1 MREDSREYSALHWVK
16 KELDA
21 LLVEAR
27 VALEAYL
34 EDSAQTDRVQETRA
48 CLRQVEGTLQM
59 VELYG
64 AAMLAREMEA
74 LTTAL
79 EEDTVTSRDEAFEVL
94 MRAILQLPD
103 YLEHIQTGHRDIP
116 IVLLPLLNDL
126 RTIRKAGL
134 LSENVLFFPL
144 LVEGDALPVQ
154 SAAEPQEDVREW
166 ARTHRHHYQ
175 RGLLAVLRG
184 QNVKAGLHRM
194 DRVISGLRRNAHEA
208 SVRRLFAIAAAVT
221 EALTDEGLE
230 PGAAVKQLLGT
241 LDRQI
246 RALVDQ
252 GEQAMADRIP
262 EELVRNL
269 LYYVARARSEG
280 EQVRTIQQA
289 YRLSELVPDEAD
301 LEAALEG
308 LRAPNQEL
316 MSAVAKVIREDLAD
330 VKDSLDVF
338 MHSGGRRGADLDP
351 LVDKLHGIA
360 DTLAMLGMTEPREI
374 ALREAEILA
383 AIARGETE
391 ADEQVLMQAAAEML
405 NVEAAIGSAVAGDTG
420 SAPEPTAGRLPPKL
434 GGLSPTDSR
443 PVLGALIRE
452 ALADMNRAKEA
463 IITFSQDPSHVR
475 ALDEVPGYLD
485 AIAGALSILS
495 LDDGVALLAGIR
507 DYLRDTWMQDGQ
519 VATEE
524 TLSTLADAITA
535 VECYLEDLDSGL
547 GDPDAM
553 IELGRS
559 ALARLG
565 IEGMT
570 DPAGEALF
578 PDLSELPQ
586 ASEELGDLDET
597 LLAGGERELPDL
609 EGPDAPPEEAEPET
623 LPSDAGDEDRTLV
636 TPGRLP
642 EEQEEGWPPS
652 FLAEPDATPE
662 EDAKEALPEVEDQ
675 TLQLE
680 PLEPLEMLESGEFEA
695 APLPETT
702 PDTTGEEVYG
712 TESLA
717 VFSGE
722 PDDDILEIFLEEADE
737 ELERIQT
744 WLPRWHANPRDEE
757 ALATLRRSYHTLKGS
772 GRLVGAELLGEFAW
786 VNEHLLNRII
796 DQVIPVDEAVLNL
809 TEASLEALPQLVGQ
823 IRGEG
828 NPDINVHALMDRAR
842 QLASAQEGAS
852 TPLPAAESTPPAE
865 AELTLASD
873 VDTDAHADTGA
884 EREPRLDPVL
894 FDIYRTETEQHLHAL
909 EELIAQGR
917 RDADGLEVTES
928 LQRTVHTL
936 NGSARAADVPEVS
949 CVCSACERYLRAVG
963 EGEHPRLPAASLDE
977 LEQMLTHVR
986 VVLEALLQPA
996 GAWVPDGAALET
1008 RFQAL
1013 HDEELARQEE
1023 TRQARSREEDAT
1035 DVESPEAKSAEEPDD
1050 ELMDIFLEEASDIL
1064 NEVDS
1069 TLERWSE
1076 DLNDQEL
1083 INAFQRQLHT
1093 LKGGARM
1100 AGITAIADLS
1110 HALESLMI
1118 AISEGE
1124 RQAQSSMLETVHQGV
1139 DRLTSMVERA
1149 QRGEPVP
1156 VAPELVAQL
1165 QDMRA
1170 GEATPTVESMPDPMP
1185 ESPVTPPPA
1194 PDISEP
1200 VLPPQLFTP
1209 EPEPAP
1215 AARAAGAGQE
1225 QVRVRAD
1232 VLDNLVNF
1240 AGEVSIYHA
1249 RMEQQITAFGFNLGE
1264 LSQTIARLREQ
1275 LRKLEMETEA
1285 QILFR
1290 HEQEQ
1295 GEEAK
1300 WQEDFDPLELDRYSN
1315 IQQLS
1320 RALAESVND
1329 LVSIQDLLSDQIR
1342 DSETLLQQQSRV
1354 STELQEGLMHTRMVQ
1369 FDTMAP
1375 RLRRIVRQTAT
1386 ELGKRVE
1393 LDIEGEASELDRSVL
1408 ERMVAPLEHMLRNAI
1423 AHGVEPPE
1431 KRLSQGK
1438 EPVGR
1443 ILLRVS
1449 REGSEVVLQVK
1460 DDGAGIPL
1468 EMVREKV
1475 QRLGLVRD
1483 VASLS
1488 DHDLMQFI
1496 LESGFST
1503 ADQVSQIS
1511 GRGVGMDVVNSEIK
1525 QLGGVLAIDSTQ
1537 GEGTTFTVRL
1547 PFTLAITQSLLV
1559 QTGEDVYAVPLS
1571 SIEGIVRMRARDLD
1585 VLYAEQDPQYEY
1597 AGNQYE
1603 VKHLGALLDVSQPQ
1617 LHNPEAM
1624 FPVLL
1629 VRSGDVRIA
1638 LQVDNLQGSREVVIK
1653 SVGPQVAKVK
1663 GISGATILGDGRVVM
1678 ILDIPALVRAGAGV
1692 QLIYHGDGHAG
1703 AEESRATIMVVDDS
1717 ITIRKVTAR
1726 ALERHHYQVLTAKD
1740 GLDALALLQDTVPDL
1755 ILLDIEMPRMD
1766 GFELATHVRNDLR
1779 LSHIPIIMITSRTGD
1794 KHRQRALEIGV
1805 NHYLGKPYQEA
1816 DLLSHIQELLEAQ
1829 GTR

>member
-1 MREDSREYSALHWVK
+1 
-16 KELDA
+16 
-21 LLVEAR
+21 
-27 VALEAYL
+27 
-34 EDSAQTDRVQETRA
+34 
-48 CLRQVEGTLQM
+48 
-59 VELYG
+59 
-64 AAMLAREMEA
+64 
-74 LTTAL
+74 
-79 EEDTVTSRDEAFEVL
+79 
-94 MRAILQLPD
+94 
-103 YLEHIQTGHRDIP
+103 
-116 IVLLPLLNDL
+116 
-126 RTIRKAGL
+126 
-134 LSENVLFFPL
+134 
-144 LVEGDALPVQ
+144 
-154 SAAEPQEDVREW
+154 
-166 ARTHRHHYQ
+166 
-175 RGLLAVLRG
+175 
-184 QNVKAGLHRM
+184 
-194 DRVISGLRRNAHEA
+194 
-208 SVRRLFAIAAAVT
+208 
-221 EALTDEGLE
+221 
-230 PGAAVKQLLGT
+230 
-241 LDRQI
+241 
-246 RALVDQ
+246 
-252 GEQAMADRIP
+252 
-262 EELVRNL
+262 
-269 LYYVARARSEG
+269 
-280 EQVRTIQQA
+280 
-289 YRLSELVPDEAD
+289 
-301 LEAALEG
+301 
-308 LRAPNQEL
+308 
-316 MSAVAKVIREDLAD
+316 
-330 VKDSLDVF
+330 
-338 MHSGGRRGADLDP
+338 
-351 LVDKLHGIA
+351 
-360 DTLAMLGMTEPREI
+360 
-374 ALREAEILA
+374 
-383 AIARGETE
+383 
-391 ADEQVLMQAAAEML
+391 
-405 NVEAAIGSAVAGDTG
+405 
-420 SAPEPTAGRLPPKL
+420 
-434 GGLSPTDSR
+434 
-443 PVLGALIRE
+443 
-452 ALADMNRAKEA
+452 
-463 IITFSQDPSHVR
+463 
-475 ALDEVPGYLD
+475 
-485 AIAGALSILS
+485 
-495 LDDGVALLAGIR
+495 
-507 DYLRDTWMQDGQ
+507 
-519 VATEE
+519 
-524 TLSTLADAITA
+524 
-535 VECYLEDLDSGL
+535 
-547 GDPDAM
+547 
-553 IELGRS
+553 
-559 ALARLG
+559 
-565 IEGMT
+565 
-570 DPAGEALF
+570 
-578 PDLSELPQ
+578 
-586 ASEELGDLDET
+586 
-597 LLAGGERELPDL
+597 
-609 EGPDAPPEEAEPET
+609 PEEAPPTETPPEPE
-623 LPSDAGDEDRTLV
+623 A
-636 TPGRLP
+636 
-642 EEQEEGWPPS
+642 
-652 FLAEPDATPE
+652 
-662 EDAKEALPEVEDQ
+662 
-675 TLQLE
+675 
-680 PLEPLEMLESGEFEA
+680 
-695 APLPETT
+695 T

-786 VNEHLLNRII
+786 ANEHLLNRII
-796 DQVIPVDEAVLNL
+796 DQAIPVDEAVLNL

-828 NPDINVHALMDRAR
+828 DPDINVHALMDRAR
-842 QLASAQEGAS
+842 QLTLAQEGAP
-852 TPLPAAESTPPAE
+852 TPLPAAESTHPAQ
-865 AELTLASD
+865 AEPTLPSD
-873 VDTDAHADTGA
+873 ADTDTHADTGA

-917 RDADGLEVTES
+917 RDAEGLEVTES

-949 CVCSACERYLRAVG
+949 SVCSACERYLRAVG

-1013 HDEELARQEE
+1013 HDEELARQEK

-1035 DVESPEAKSAEEPDD
+1035 DIESPEAKSAEEPDD

-1076 DLNDQEL
+1076 DLNDQAL

-1124 RQAQSSMLETVHQGV
+1124 REAQSSMLETVHQGV

-1165 QDMRA
+1165 HDMRA
-1170 GEATPTVESMPDPMP
+1170 GEVTPPVESMPDPMP
-1185 ESPVTPPPA
+1185 EAPVTPPPA
-1194 PDISEP
+1194 PDTSEP
-1200 VLPPQLFTP
+1200 VLPPQPFTP

-1483 VASLS
+1483 LASLS

-1585 VLYAEQDPQYEY
+1585 ALYAEQDPQYEY

-1617 LHNPEAM
+1617 LHNPEVM

-1703 AEESRATIMVVDDS
+1703 AEESRATILVVDDS